1 VTDHRA
7 LPASARGTIV
17 TVGTFDGVHRGHRDV
32 LSHLV
37 ATAAR
42 SARASVVVTFEP
54 HPLAVV
60 NPAAAP
66 RLLTTAAEKR
76 EVLAT
81 TGVEYLAVLPFT
93 PTLAGYS
100 AEQFVYEVLLRRF
113 RMGELLVGHD
123 HGFGRARMGDAD
135 VLKGLGDRWG
145 FGVRVLDSVAGGDG
159 RAISSTAIRR
169 AVAGGDLASAATQLG
184 RAYSVSG
191 TVVAG
196 EQRGRGL
203 GFRTINVAWPDA
215 AKLLPPDG
223 VYAARVQTPL
233 GAVGG
238 MLNLGGRPTFGEHD
252 RRLEVH
258 LFDTEGDFYGAPVR
272 CDFLARLRETRAF
285 ESPDALVRQ
294 LRLDEEEARARLAAT
309 DRGIG

>member
-1 VTDHRA
+1 MTEDRA

-32 LSHLV
+32 LSQLV

-42 SARASVVVTFEP
+42 RARASVVVTFEP

-135 VLKGLGDRWG
+135 VLKALGDRWG

-294 LRLDEEEARARLAAT
+294 LRLDEADARAHLAPT

>member
-1 VTDHRA
+1 
-7 LPASARGTIV
+7 
-17 TVGTFDGVHRGHRDV
+17 
-32 LSHLV
+32 
-37 ATAAR
+37 
-42 SARASVVVTFEP
+42 
-54 HPLAVV
+54 
-60 NPAAAP
+60 
-66 RLLTTAAEKR
+66 
-76 EVLAT
+76 
-81 TGVEYLAVLPFT
+81 
-93 PTLAGYS
+93 
-100 AEQFVYEVLLRRF
+100 
-113 RMGELLVGHD
+113 
-123 HGFGRARMGDAD
+123 
-135 VLKGLGDRWG
+135 
-145 FGVRVLDSVAGGDG
+145 
-159 RAISSTAIRR
+159 
-169 AVAGGDLASAATQLG
+169 
-184 RAYSVSG
+184 VSG

-294 LRLDEEEARARLAAT
+294 LRLDEAEARARLAPM